1 MLKKHINYE
10 KLIDISMHNIVR
22 EALKTITGSTIPGN
36 HHFYLSFIT
45 TAPGVIMP
53 EHLKAI
59 YPKEMTIVLQ
69 YQFEELEVRK
79 HDFSVS
85 LTFNGKKSHLTIPY
99 KAITSFTDPSVNF
112 GIKFQYFERTYKN
125 KELKKEP
132 KQEQNIS
139 NIKQNSHK
147 SIKMTKPTAGKS
159 SNTTKQTNN
168 VIQLK
173 AFQNKAKTQ
182 KETKSK

>member
-22 EALKTITGSTIPGN
+22 ESLKTITDSTIPGN

-45 TAPGVIMP
+45 HAPGVIIP

-79 HDFSVS
+79 HDFSLS
-85 LTFNGKKSHLTIPY
+85 LTFNGKKSKLTIPY
-99 KAITSFTDPSVNF
+99 KALTSFTDPSVNF
-112 GIKFQYFERTYKN
+112 GIKFQYFERAYKN
-125 KELKKEP
+125 KELKRESK
-132 KQEQNIS
+132 EQNVS
-139 NIKQNSHK
+139 TIKTNK
-147 SIKMTKPTAGKS
+147 TIL
-159 SNTTKQTNN
+159 KQTNDKAITIKRANN
-168 VIQLK
+168 VIELK
-173 AFQNKAKTQ
+173 AFQNKSKTP
-182 KETKSK
+182 KETTLK

>member
-1 MLKKHINYE
+1 MPKKHINYE

-22 EALKTITGSTIPGN
+22 ESLKTITDSTTPGN

-45 TAPGVIMP
+45 TAPGVIIP

-69 YQFEELEVRK
+69 YQFEDLEVRT
-79 HDFSVS
+79 HDFSVN

-99 KAITSFTDPSVNF
+99 KALTSFTDPSVNF

-125 KELKKEP
+125 KELKKET
-132 KQEQNIS
+132 KEQYTS
-139 NIKQNSHK
+139 NIKYTSQKPITIQQKNQTSHNI
-147 SIKMTKPTAGKS
+147 S
-159 SNTTKQTNN
+159 TKQKNN

-173 AFQNKAKTQ
+173 SFQKKPKTP
-182 KETKSK
+182 KEKNSK

>member
-22 EALKTITGSTIPGN
+22 ESLKTVTDSTIPGN

-45 TAPGVIMP
+45 TAPGVVIP

-69 YQFEELEVRK
+69 YQFEDLEVRK

-99 KAITSFTDPSVNF
+99 KALTSFTDPSVNF

-125 KELKKEP
+125 KELKRETKEQTTSNVKYTAQKP
-132 KQEQNIS
+132 VTTEQKTQASSKIS
-139 NIKQNSHK
+139 
-147 SIKMTKPTAGKS
+147 
-159 SNTTKQTNN
+159 TKQKNN

-173 AFQNKAKTQ
+173 AFQNK
-182 KETKSK
+182 TKSSK